1 MSIRAQESIVPVG
14 SIQGNTVI
22 MNNFYT
28 PEISSGFSLFGIFC
42 ADRFPL
48 APSTAVY
55 VIRMMRSITTNSNTP
70 RANIQLEIV
79 CKSFA
84 YK

>member
-1 MSIRAQESIVPVG
+1 MHIKSVVPAG
-14 SIQGNTVI
+14 SIQGNMLI
-22 MNNFYT
+22 MDNFHT
-28 PEISSGFSLFGIFC
+28 PEISSGFSLFGTFC

-70 RANIQLEIV
+70 RTNIQLEIV
-79 CKSFA
+79 CKSFV
-84 YK
+84 YKVN